1 MKRRLG
7 AEKLLA
13 AELEHARRNTD
24 AAGGNIRLRKL
35 QVAGKRLYE
44 SSHVLH
50 FASIIIMRTQE
61 STRTCR

>member
-1 MKRRLG
+1 MKRRPG

-24 AAGGNIRLRKL
+24 AAGGSIGLMKL

-61 STRTCR
+61 STKTCR